1 MQIPLLG
8 EVTAMRAFFLFL
20 FFYSNDSNSLGTWS
34 TFGAGMLLSNLGN
47 CFATA
52 TPSLCSRCAF
62 ANARAAG
69 LWTREAPVC
78 LCFGVLQ
85 LSSSRKGL
93 LVLIIISLYSI
104 VLLEAG
110 SVHPQHAT
118 NIWSDSDAVTDSHRA
133 QGRPDYHK
141 SGTIIHHY
149 CRCYWLLRHLP

>member
-62 ANARAAG
+62 ATARAAG
-69 LWTREAPVC
+69 LYARSSG
-78 LCFGVLQ
+78 LFVL
-85 LSSSRKGL
+85 RRAAAF
-93 LVLIIISLYSI
+93 IITKRLASANDHITI
-104 VLLEAG
+104 FNRTAG
-110 SVHPQHAT
+110 S
-118 NIWSDSDAVTDSHRA
+118 R
-133 QGRPDYHK
+133 
-141 SGTIIHHY
+141 
-149 CRCYWLLRHLP
+149 